1 MQERRTLTNY
11 IEKDDIPSSAV
22 PYNSNTSVRGNVFYI
37 PMYAIS
43 HAQIAPQIYIR
54 FNYNGNYYIHGRLK
68 QINGVTLVD
77 EMYSGIMSGTY
88 IQNNVLNRYA
98 HSATTPNGVT
108 VNLVETFGVYD
119 HNTYSTNYYYK
130 PVQSF
135 ILYCDNGNNSTII
148 SDGHLQDLPNLI
160 VKLPEEGDS
169 KPYAV
174 IKFTSDDGG
183 LYYIDS
189 VVNQSYLSSYDPIY
203 IDTE

>member
-1 MQERRTLTNY
+1 MQERRTLMNY

-43 HAQIAPQIYIR
+43 HANIAPQINIH
-54 FNYNGNYYIHGRLK
+54 FSYNGDYNIYGRLK
-68 QINGVTLVD
+68 QVNGITLVD
-77 EMYSGIMSGTY
+77 QMYANIMYGTY
-88 IQNNVLNRYA
+88 IQNGTLNRYA
-98 HSATTPNGVT
+98 HSDAMPNGVT
-108 VNLVETFGVYD
+108 VNLVETFGVYNY
-119 HNTYSTNYYYK
+119 NTYSTDYYYK

-135 ILYCDNGNNSTII
+135 ILYNDRKDNTTII

-174 IKFTSDDGG
+174 IKFASDNGG

-189 VVNQSYLSSYDPIY
+189 VANQSYLSSYDPIY